1 LREPAGPPQGRE
13 PDGEAGGG
21 GGAPAGPPQGRGPDG
36 GAGGGSVE
44 ESVKVLPPPAGPG
57 RLGYLL
63 LGFVWLALGV
73 IGALLPLMPT
83 TIFLILAAAS
93 FGRSSPR
100 LEAWLLQHPRFGP
113 PLRLWREQR
122 AMSAAAKRLA
132 YTGMAIGFVVFC
144 VTVRPSWWLA
154 GGVAAA
160 LGVSAGIVATRRAPP
175 GEPPSRLADW
185 FSRHRNGLGLML
197 AVGGHAALLLVLVF
211 GGPEVPAQGGA
222 RPPEPMPR
230 VDWMLLPPAAP
241 PQPLE
246 EREAPPSE
254 SGPHA
259 RGQAAARDEMPA
271 PRRHEPPLPPVA
283 PPPEAPPAAPTV
295 SPQAEREAALQAE
308 PVVPPA
314 WPVPLPDTVVVP
326 LPAQDAAAPPAPAVR
341 PAATV
346 SGQAPGN
353 WEGQVLGWLERFRR
367 YPGHARERRQQGVA
381 QVRFRMDRTGRV
393 LVVALE
399 RSSGYPLL
407 DQAALD
413 TIRRAQPLPAIPPDR
428 ADELELS
435 VPVEFHLY

>member
-1 LREPAGPPQGRE
+1 
-13 PDGEAGGG
+13 
-21 GGAPAGPPQGRGPDG
+21 
-36 GAGGGSVE
+36 
-44 ESVKVLPPPAGPG
+44 
-57 RLGYLL
+57 
-63 LGFVWLALGV
+63 
-73 IGALLPLMPT
+73 
-83 TIFLILAAAS
+83 
-93 FGRSSPR
+93 
-100 LEAWLLQHPRFGP
+100 
-113 PLRLWREQR
+113 
-122 AMSAAAKRLA
+122 MSAAAKRLA

-144 VTVRPSWWLA
+144 ITVRPSWWLA
-154 GGVAAA
+154 AGVAAA
-160 LGVSAGIVATRRAPP
+160 LGVCAGIVATRRAPP

-211 GGPEVPAQGGA
+211 GGPEVPAQGA
-222 RPPEPMPR
+222 PPPEPMLEPMPR
-230 VDWMLLPPAAP
+230 MDWMLLPPAAP
-241 PQPLE
+241 PQPLA
-246 EREAPPSE
+246 EREAPPSQP
-254 SGPHA
+254 GLRA
-259 RGQAAARDEMPA
+259 RSQAAARDELPA
-271 PRRHEPPLPPVA
+271 PRRHEPPLPSEGPLS
-283 PPPEAPPAAPTV
+283 EAPPAAPTV
-295 SPQAEREAALQAE
+295 LPQAEREAAPQAE
-308 PVVPPA
+308 PVPPA

-341 PAATV
+341 PVATV
-346 SGQAPGN
+346 SGQAPGS